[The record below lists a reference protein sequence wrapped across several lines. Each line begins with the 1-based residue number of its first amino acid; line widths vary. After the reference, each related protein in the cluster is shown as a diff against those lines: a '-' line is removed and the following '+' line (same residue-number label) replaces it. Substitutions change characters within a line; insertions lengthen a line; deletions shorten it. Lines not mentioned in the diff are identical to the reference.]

1 MIFCFLFLMF
11 FHEAKVSTYQFLRDI
26 FCETKLLEK
35 GIVTFFEQFIGF
47 LCGLEI

>member
-11 FHEAKVSTYQFLRDI
+11 FHEAKVSTYQFLRDV

-35 GIVTFFEQFIGF
+35 GIVTFLNNLLVF
-47 LCGLEI
+47 CVD